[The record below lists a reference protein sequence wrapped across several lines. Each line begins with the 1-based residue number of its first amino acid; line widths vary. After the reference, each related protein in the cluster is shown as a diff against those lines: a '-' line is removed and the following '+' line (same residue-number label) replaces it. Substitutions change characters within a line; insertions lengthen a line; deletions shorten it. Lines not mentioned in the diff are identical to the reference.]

1 MHVHIRSQDGEA
13 KYWLE
18 PRIEL
23 AKNYRLSQIQLRQI
37 EAIVEA
43 HRDELVEAWKK
54 YFGNR
59 SH

>member
-18 PRIEL
+18 PSIEL

-43 HRDELVEAWKK
+43 HRDELVEAWKN
-54 YFGNR
+54 YFGD
-59 SH
+59 SGH